1 MELIKMTWQETKQ
14 RIKDLEQELKF
25 FDQEIDDCL
34 REVEAKTSD
43 LRARVK
49 NRVDTIEEIVRLKEE
64 LNGSN
69 CVC

>member
-1 MELIKMTWQETKQ
+1 MDYIETKQ

-34 REVEAKTSD
+34 REVEAKTAD

-64 LNGSN
+64 LNGN
-69 CVC
+69 CSVC

>member
-1 MELIKMTWQETKQ
+1 MDNFYQETKQ

-49 NRVDTIEEIVRLKEE
+49 NRVETIDEIVRLKEE
-64 LNGSN
+64 LTGNQV
-69 CVC
+69 VC